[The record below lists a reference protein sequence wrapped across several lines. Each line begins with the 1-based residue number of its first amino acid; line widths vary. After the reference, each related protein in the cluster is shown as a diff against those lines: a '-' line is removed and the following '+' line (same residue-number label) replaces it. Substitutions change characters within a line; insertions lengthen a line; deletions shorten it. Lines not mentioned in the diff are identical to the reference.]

1 MEKDVPMVRKM
12 FLTFGLLALPSLAWA
27 GSPHFVGDPVL
38 VISGDTLTVSGTE
51 AGLGNEDQ
59 IDIVITADA
68 LCINGGGKHPR
79 AVNKESIAVAGTFPV
94 QNGKANFSLV
104 AVAGPFQPPCDP
116 PMTIGFANVV
126 VCDTTNN
133 LCRAF

>member
-1 MEKDVPMVRKM
+1 MTRSI
-12 FLTFGLLALPSLAWA
+12 LATLSLLVLPYVAWA
-27 GSPHFVGDPVL
+27 GSPHFVGDVLL
-38 VISGDTLTVSGTE
+38 VISGDTLTVSGKE

-59 IDIVITADA
+59 VDITITADA
-68 LCINGGGKHPR
+68 LCINNGGHHPK
-79 AVNKESIAVAGTFPV
+79 AVNKESVAAAGTFPV
-94 QNGKANFSLV
+94 QNGRANFSLV